1 MGSERTIFTMAP
13 EMLSTLVR
21 FDIENETRAVKS
33 FLSPAIAAFLDKPT
47 PPKLL
52 SVLHNACLGK

>member
-21 FDIENETRAVKS
+21 FDIENETRAVMS

-47 PPKLL
+47 PRSYYPYCAMR
-52 SVLHNACLGK
+52 V